1 MRLFLIV
8 ASLYAPAIL
17 QATQCIDADLILHR
31 GNIYT
36 GQTDQSFIGSIASKG
51 AKITYVGKVLS
62 DAEIACSDAEVINL
76 NGKYVFPGFTDAHG
90 HLKGIGYRELTL
102 NLQGISSLN
111 ETLQVV
117 RSYISTKEEGEW
129 VIGRG
134 WIDKVWPEKR
144 FPSRWDLDSFSPD
157 NPVILERAD
166 GHAVVVNS
174 VVLELAGIDKST
186 QDPQGGFIEKDQT
199 GEPTGLLVDMAMNLI
214 ADLIPKLSRDNDK
227 EAFLEGINRNVSLGW
242 TQIHVPGGTF
252 DDISILNEIK
262 SENNLLQRVYFMV
275 SDGEPADRLLE
286 NGPIIDPEHFLTVRA
301 IKMYADGA
309 LGSRGAALLE
319 KYSDYDGKG
328 VFIFLEDETKP
339 RLSKALIKGIQ
350 IGTHAIGDHGNRV
363 VLDWYEEAFTQ
374 AKKNNELFISPR
386 WRIEHSQNIKP
397 EDQRRF
403 VELSVIPS
411 MQPSHAIGDLHF
423 AVDRLG
429 LERIDNAYAW
439 RNLIDQGLIIAGGTD
454 APVEIGDPRIEF
466 YAAVTRK
473 DVDGYH
479 GEGWNLHQRLSRL
492 EALKMFTIWPA
503 IASFE
508 ENIKGTIEVGKL
520 ADFSIFDQDL
530 MSIPELAILES
541 KNILTV
547 VGGRVVYQ
555 D

>member
-8 ASLYAPAIL
+8 ASIYAPAII

-530 MSIPELAILES
+530 MSITELAILES

>member
-8 ASLYAPAIL
+8 ASIYAPAII

-530 MSIPELAILES
+530 MSIPELEILES

>member
-1 MRLFLIV
+1 MRLFLII
-8 ASLYAPAIL
+8 ACIYAPAIK
-17 QATQCIDADLILHR
+17 ASTHCIEADLILHR

-36 GQTDQSFIGSIASKG
+36 GESDQSFVGSIASKG
-51 AKITYVGKVLS
+51 AKIKYVGKVLS
-62 DAEIACSDAEVINL
+62 DAEIACSDAKVINL
-76 NGKYVFPGFTDAHG
+76 KGNYIFPGFTDAHG

-102 NLQGISSLN
+102 NLQEIPSLN
-111 ETLQVV
+111 ETLQAV
-117 RSYISTKEEGEW
+117 RDYLSTKDSGEW
-129 VIGRG
+129 IIGRG
-134 WIDKVWPEKR
+134 WIDKIWPEKR
-144 FPSRWDLDSFSPD
+144 FPTRWDLDSFSPN
-157 NPVILERAD
+157 NPVVLERAD

-174 VVLELAGIDKST
+174 LVLKLAGIDKDT
-186 QDPQGGFIEKDQT
+186 RDPQGGFIEKDQT
-199 GEPTGLLVDMAMNLI
+199 GNPTGLLVDMAMSLI
-214 ADLIPKLSRDNDK
+214 ADLIPKLSRDDDK
-227 EAFLEGINRNVSLGW
+227 QAFIEGINRNVSLGW

-252 DDISILNEIK
+252 EDIAILNEIK

-286 NGPIIDPEHFLTVRA
+286 MGPIIDPENFLTVRA

-328 VFIFLEDETKP
+328 IFIFLEEETKP
-339 RLSKALIKGIQ
+339 RLSKALVKGIQ

-363 VLDWYEEAFTQ
+363 VLDWYEEVFVQ
-374 AKKNNELFISPR
+374 AKKNKEFSESPR

-397 EDQRRF
+397 VDQRRF
-403 VELSVIPS
+403 VELDVIPS

-429 LERIDNAYAW
+429 LERINDAYAW

-466 YAAVTRK
+466 YAAVARK

-479 GEGWNLHQRLSRL
+479 GEGWNLDQRLSRL

-508 ENIKGTIEVGKL
+508 EDIKGTIEVGKL
-520 ADFSIFDQDL
+520 ADFSVFDQDL
-530 MSIPELAILES
+530 MHIPELKILES

-547 VGGRVVYQ
+547 VDGRVVYQ
-555 D
+555 N

>member
-1 MRLFLIV
+1 MRLFLII
-8 ASLYAPAIL
+8 ACIYAPAIK
-17 QATQCIDADLILHR
+17 ASTHCIEADLILHR

-36 GQTDQSFIGSIASKG
+36 GETDQSFVGSIASKG
-51 AKITYVGKVLS
+51 AKIKYVGKVLS
-62 DAEIACSDAEVINL
+62 DAEIACSDAKVINL
-76 NGKYVFPGFTDAHG
+76 KGNYIFPGFTDAHG

-102 NLQGISSLN
+102 NLQEIPSLN
-111 ETLQVV
+111 ETLQAV
-117 RSYISTKEEGEW
+117 RDYLSTKDSGEW
-129 VIGRG
+129 IIGRG
-134 WIDKVWPEKR
+134 WIDKIWPEKR
-144 FPSRWDLDSFSPD
+144 FPTRWDLDSFSPN
-157 NPVILERAD
+157 NPVVLERAD

-174 VVLELAGIDKST
+174 LVLKLAGIDKDT
-186 QDPQGGFIEKDQT
+186 RDPQGGFIEKDQT
-199 GEPTGLLVDMAMNLI
+199 GNPTGLLVDMAMSLI
-214 ADLIPKLSRDNDK
+214 ADLIPKLSRDDDK
-227 EAFLEGINRNVSLGW
+227 QAFIEGINRNVSLGW

-252 DDISILNEIK
+252 EDIAILNEIK

-286 NGPIIDPEHFLTVRA
+286 MGPIIDPENFLTVRA

-328 VFIFLEDETKP
+328 IFIFLEEETKP
-339 RLSKALIKGIQ
+339 RLSKALVKGIQ

-363 VLDWYEEAFTQ
+363 VLDWYEEVFVQ
-374 AKKNNELFISPR
+374 AKKNKEFSESPR

-397 EDQRRF
+397 VDQRRF
-403 VELSVIPS
+403 VELDVIPS

-429 LERIDNAYAW
+429 LERINDAYAW

-466 YAAVTRK
+466 YAAVARK

-479 GEGWNLHQRLSRL
+479 GEGWNLDQRLSRL

-508 ENIKGTIEVGKL
+508 EDIKGTIEVGKL
-520 ADFSIFDQDL
+520 ADFSVFDQDL
-530 MSIPELAILES
+530 MHIPELKILES

-547 VGGRVVYQ
+547 VDGRVVYQ
-555 D
+555 N

>member
-1 MRLFLIV
+1 MRLFLII
-8 ASLYAPAIL
+8 ACIYAPAIK
-17 QATQCIDADLILHR
+17 ASTHCIEADLILHR

-36 GQTDQSFIGSIASKG
+36 GETDQSFVGSIASKG
-51 AKITYVGKVLS
+51 AKIKYVGKVLS
-62 DAEIACSDAEVINL
+62 DAEIACSDAKVINL
-76 NGKYVFPGFTDAHG
+76 KGNYIFPGFTDAHG

-102 NLQGISSLN
+102 NLQEIPSLN
-111 ETLQVV
+111 ETLQAV
-117 RSYISTKEEGEW
+117 RDYLSTKDSGEW
-129 VIGRG
+129 IIGRG
-134 WIDKVWPEKR
+134 WIDKIWPEKR
-144 FPSRWDLDSFSPD
+144 FPTRWDLDSFSSN
-157 NPVILERAD
+157 NPVVLERAD

-174 VVLELAGIDKST
+174 LVLKLAGIDKDT
-186 QDPQGGFIEKDQT
+186 RDPQGGFIEKDQT
-199 GEPTGLLVDMAMNLI
+199 GNPTGLLVDMAMNLI
-214 ADLIPKLSRDNDK
+214 ADLIPKLSRDDDK
-227 EAFLEGINRNVSLGW
+227 QAFIEGINRNVSLGW

-252 DDISILNEIK
+252 EDIAILNEIK

-286 NGPIIDPEHFLTVRA
+286 MGPIIDPENFLTVRA

-328 VFIFLEDETKP
+328 IFIFLEEETKP
-339 RLSKALIKGIQ
+339 RLSKALVKGIQ

-363 VLDWYEEAFTQ
+363 VLDWYEEVFVQ
-374 AKKNNELFISPR
+374 AKKNKEFSESPR

-397 EDQRRF
+397 VDQRRF
-403 VELSVIPS
+403 VELDVIPS

-429 LERIDNAYAW
+429 LERINDAYAW

-466 YAAVTRK
+466 YAAVARK

-479 GEGWNLHQRLSRL
+479 GEGWNLDQRLSRL

-508 ENIKGTIEVGKL
+508 EDIKGTIEVGKL
-520 ADFSIFDQDL
+520 ADFSVFDQDL
-530 MSIPELAILES
+530 MHIPELKILES

-547 VGGRVVYQ
+547 VDGRVVYQ
-555 D
+555 N

>member
-8 ASLYAPAIL
+8 ASIYAPAII

-117 RSYISTKEEGEW
+117 RSYISSKEVGEW

-374 AKKNNELFISPR
+374 AKKNNELFKSPR